1 MAATLERGQ
10 YSGEKVLYG
19 QLVITLP
26 GLSIIW
32 GALVEPFRT
41 LDGAT
46 PSGLHYQGQEA
57 WLLLRVICELNN
69 LHHTLHPVMNWSAEN
84 FNLNAFL

>member
-57 WLLLRVICELNN
+57 WLLLRVICES
-69 LHHTLHPVMNWSAEN
+69 HRTLCCT
-84 FNLNAFL
+84 L

>member
-1 MAATLERGQ
+1 MKYFGVMAATLERGQ

-57 WLLLRVICELNN
+57 WLLLRVICES
-69 LHHTLHPVMNWSAEN
+69 HHTLCCT
-84 FNLNAFL
+84 L